1 MLLGFHNNSKMTC
14 FESCFKVDKATY
26 VSVVPV
32 IKSLSL
38 SVCEETLLDHNAFEL
53 ESGSKRTYE
62 PAKHAD
68 KFFLVLIFLICP

>member
-1 MLLGFHNNSKMTC
+1 MTC

-53 ESGSKRTYE
+53 AGSTSTYE
-62 PAKHAD
+62 PAKL
-68 KFFLVLIFLICP
+68 FLVLIFLICL